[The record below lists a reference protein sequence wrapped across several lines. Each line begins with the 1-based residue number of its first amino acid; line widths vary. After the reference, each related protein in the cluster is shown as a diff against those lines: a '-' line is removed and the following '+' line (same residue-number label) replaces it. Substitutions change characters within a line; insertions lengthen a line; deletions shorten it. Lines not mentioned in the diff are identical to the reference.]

1 MIFTYM
7 AFNKEFLINEQIT
20 AEKVLLITEDGVKHE
35 NLPIDEALKMA
46 EERDLDL
53 ALVSPNP
60 KMPVC
65 KLMDYSKFKYEQ
77 TKREKEQK
85 KNQKIIVV
93 KEVQLSYRIDQ
104 HDFNTKLKMTKKF
117 LSSGNKVNVVLRLK
131 GRERMFANTAT
142 EVMERFANECSDVG
156 QISGKIAIQNNVITM
171 TLISL

>member
-77 TKREKEQK
+77 TKKGAFTCAPFCFRPLAKLR
-85 KNQKIIVV
+85 KNGAPI
-93 KEVQLSYRIDQ
+93 R
-104 HDFNTKLKMTKKF
+104 T
-117 LSSGNKVNVVLRLK
+117 
-131 GRERMFANTAT
+131 
-142 EVMERFANECSDVG
+142 
-156 QISGKIAIQNNVITM
+156 
-171 TLISL
+171 